1 MKSELNTV
9 AVPRA
14 SGAPAPQTDLLI
26 VIEPKRGWVGF
37 DLREVWRYREL
48 LYFLAWRDIKLRYKQ
63 TILGAAWAILQPI
76 LAMVVFTL
84 FFGKLAQM
92 PSDGVP
98 YAIFSYCALVPWTY
112 FANALSGAG
121 NSLVGSANL
130 ISKVYFPR
138 LIVPGAS
145 VLAGVLDFGIAFS
158 VLLGM
163 MVYYGITPS
172 WGILLVPVL
181 LLLTMGTALGVGAWL
196 SALNVEYRDVRY
208 AIPFLIQLWMFA
220 TPIVYPLSLVPD
232 RYRTLVALNP
242 MVGII
247 ENYRAAL
254 LGRPTQWDVLAMS
267 TVLCVVLLLAGAFYF
282 RRVERTFADVI

>member
-1 MKSELNTV
+1 MAETVPATESAEVPVISE
-9 AVPRA
+9 
-14 SGAPAPQTDLLI
+14 DFLI
-26 VIEPKRGWVGF
+26 VIQPKHGWVGF

-63 TILGAAWAILQPI
+63 TALGAAWAIIQPFF
-76 LAMVVFTL
+76 AMVVFTL
-84 FFGKLAQM
+84 FFGKLAQI

-112 FANALSGAG
+112 FSNALSSAG

-130 ISKVYFPR
+130 ITKVYFPR

-145 VLAGVLDFGIAFS
+145 VLAGTLDFGIAFL

-163 MVYYGITPS
+163 MLYYGIAPS

-181 LLLTMGTALGVGAWL
+181 LLLTMGTALGVGTWL

-208 AIPFLIQLWMFA
+208 VIPFMIQLWMFA
-220 TPIVYPLSLVPD
+220 TPIVYPLSLVPE
-232 RYRTLVALNP
+232 RYRLLVALNP
-242 MVGII
+242 MAGII
-247 ENYRAAL
+247 EGYRAAL
-254 LGRPTQWDVLAMS
+254 LGRPFQWGALAMS
-267 TVLCVVLLLAGAFYF
+267 AVLCVLLLLAGVFYF
-282 RRVERTFADVI
+282 RRVEKTFADVI

>member
-1 MKSELNTV
+1 MRVTESAK
-9 AVPRA
+9 
-14 SGAPAPQTDLLI
+14 APIILEEFFI
-26 VIEPKRGWVGF
+26 VIQPKRGWVGF
-37 DLREVWRYREL
+37 DLGEIWRYREL
-48 LYFLAWRDIKLRYKQ
+48 VYFLAWRDIKLRYKQ
-63 TILGAAWAILQPI
+63 TVLGAAWAILQPV

-112 FANALSGAG
+112 FANALSNAG

-145 VLAGVLDFGIAFS
+145 VLVGALDFGIAFL

-163 MVYYGITPS
+163 MLYYGIAPS

-181 LLLTMGTALGVGAWL
+181 FLLTMGTALGVGTWL

-208 AIPFLIQLWMFA
+208 IIPFMIQLWMFA
-220 TPIVYPLSLVPD
+220 TPIVYPLSLVPE
-232 RYRTLVALNP
+232 RYRLLVALNP
-242 MVGII
+242 MAGII
-247 ENYRAAL
+247 EGYRAAL
-254 LGRPTQWDVLAMS
+254 LGRPFQWGSLAES
-267 TVLCVVLLLAGAFYF
+267 VVLCLVMLLAGAFYF
-282 RRVERTFADVI
+282 RSVEKTFADVI

>member
-1 MKSELNTV
+1 M
-9 AVPRA
+9 AVTESAGSPTI
-14 SGAPAPQTDLLI
+14 PVDFLI
-26 VIEPKRGWVGF
+26 VIQPERGWVGF
-37 DLREVWRYREL
+37 DLGEVWRYREL
-48 LYFLAWRDIKLRYKQ
+48 LYFLAWRDIKLRYRQ
-63 TILGAAWAILQPI
+63 TLLGAAWAVIQPL

-112 FANALSGAG
+112 FANALSSAG

-145 VLAGVLDFGIAFS
+145 VLAGTLDFGIAFS

-163 MVYYGITPS
+163 MLYYGIAPS

-181 LLLTMGTALGVGAWL
+181 FLLTMGTALGVGTWL

-208 AIPFLIQLWMFA
+208 VIPFMIQLWMFA
-220 TPIVYPLSLVPD
+220 TPIVYPLSLVPE
-232 RYRTLVALNP
+232 RYRPLVALNP
-242 MVGII
+242 MAGII
-247 ENYRAAL
+247 EGYRAAL
-254 LGRPTQWDVLAMS
+254 LGRPFQWGALAMS
-267 TVLCVVLLLAGAFYF
+267 AVLCVLLLLAGAFYF
-282 RRVERTFADVI
+282 RTVERTFADVI